1 MFDSKLQRESK
12 DSHEY
17 LLKRLPT
24 ADETA
29 ERKEKQRKYADSLR
43 QKKEAIAVPS
53 GGKVD
58 SFIALQGNS
67 HDLLYFKGLDHTR
80 GVFCE
85 YCELI
90 VDKMYKKNKIRL
102 NLGNLMIS
110 IGTCQ
115 CLSFLMSL
123 KVRKLASR
131 I

>member
-29 ERKEKQRKYADSLR
+29 ERKEKQRKYANSLR
-43 QKKEAIAVPS
+43 QKETIAVPS
-53 GGKVD
+53 GGKLD
-58 SFIALQGNS
+58 SFIALQGNN
-67 HDLLYFKGLDHTR
+67 HHLLYFKGSDHTR
-80 GVFCE
+80 GVLCE

-90 VDKMYKKNKIRL
+90 VEKMYKKNKIRL